1 MEINAI
7 PRRLA
12 FTAGGQQLINWGI
25 SFYMPGTF
33 AGAIAA
39 DKGWSL
45 PQIYLGLTL
54 AMLMMAAVSPF
65 VARLLARF
73 GGRLVVTSGTLL
85 IAASCAMMAWRPSL
99 AGWYGAWLLTGIG
112 MRLSLFAAV
121 VNLYGQQARK
131 TISHITLAGGLASAL
146 FWPLGEAL
154 LTIMPWQ
161 NALRIYAL
169 FGLLSAWLSYQL
181 PRQRLSSAAKS
192 PASPATA
199 EGDRRNGARYAI
211 FIALITFISNGTSTH
226 LPEFISHFGLP
237 VAVGML
243 WGFGQT
249 GARLG
254 EMLAGPR
261 VTSLTLTRFTALAM
275 PLCFLL
281 GLSSTTFAG
290 CAAGFV
296 LGYGAINGLVTI
308 VKATLPLAL
317 FSAESYAS
325 RTGLLLIPGQLMAA
339 VSPFAYAWLNHR
351 LGIIGGMWVST
362 GLTLIVAGL
371 ALAMVREAGKA
382 QDERNVEYPA
392 AAVDQPIA
400 KNNLAEE

>member
-1 MEINAI
+1 
-7 PRRLA
+7 
-12 FTAGGQQLINWGI
+12 
-25 SFYMPGTF
+25 
-33 AGAIAA
+33 
-39 DKGWSL
+39 
-45 PQIYLGLTL
+45 
-54 AMLMMAAVSPF
+54 
-65 VARLLARF
+65 
-73 GGRLVVTSGTLL
+73 
-85 IAASCAMMAWRPSL
+85 
-99 AGWYGAWLLTGIG
+99 
-112 MRLSLFAAV
+112 MRLSLYDALFAAV

-254 EMLAGPR
+254 EVLAGPR

>member
-1 MEINAI
+1 M
-7 PRRLA
+7 
-12 FTAGGQQLINWGI
+12 
-25 SFYMPGTF
+25 
-33 AGAIAA
+33 
-39 DKGWSL
+39 
-45 PQIYLGLTL
+45 PQISSRPDACDADDGRCLPVRCQAAGSLWRKTGGHQRYLTDSRQL
-54 AMLMMAAVSPF
+54 
-65 VARLLARF
+65 RHD
-73 GGRLVVTSGTLL
+73 GR
-85 IAASCAMMAWRPSL
+85 RPSL

-112 MRLSLFAAV
+112 MRLSLYDALFAAV

-181 PRQRLSSAAKS
+181 PRQRLNSAAKS

-254 EMLAGPR
+254 EVLAGPR

-325 RTGLLLIPGQLMAA
+325 RTGLRRSPG
-339 VSPFAYAWLNHR
+339 N
-351 LGIIGGMWVST
+351 
-362 GLTLIVAGL
+362 
-371 ALAMVREAGKA
+371 
-382 QDERNVEYPA
+382 
-392 AAVDQPIA
+392 
-400 KNNLAEE
+400 